1 MISAMRMLALVGAAL
16 AAFMSPSLTLA
27 ATSDLFKDTS
37 QPILI
42 RSNSIEVLG
51 SSNIIVFRGDVTA
64 KGSGFEMQ
72 CREMMVHYT
81 QEASKGL
88 EKSNPEGAI
97 ERIVAL
103 GPVRVVR
110 SEGGIATAEK
120 AEFFQREDK
129 LVMSGKAVLTHDRD
143 SVEGERITIYIKE
156 NRIVVDGSQE
166 KKVKAT
172 IFPKGRKGSE

>member
-1 MISAMRMLALVGAAL
+1 MIPAIKILALVAAAL
-16 AAFMSPSLTLA
+16 AAFMSPCPA
-27 ATSDLFKDTS
+27 PGAGSDLFKDTS
-37 QPILI
+37 QPISI

-51 SSNIIVFRGDVTA
+51 SSNTIVFRGDVTA
-64 KGSGFEMQ
+64 NGNGFEMQ

-81 QEASKGL
+81 RVASKGL

-103 GPVRVVR
+103 GSVRVVR
-110 SEGGIATAEK
+110 SEGGVATAEK
-120 AEFFQREDK
+120 AEFFQKEDK
-129 LVMSGKAVLTHDRD
+129 LVLSGRAVLTQDRD
-143 SVEGERITIYIKE
+143 SVEGEKITIYIKE